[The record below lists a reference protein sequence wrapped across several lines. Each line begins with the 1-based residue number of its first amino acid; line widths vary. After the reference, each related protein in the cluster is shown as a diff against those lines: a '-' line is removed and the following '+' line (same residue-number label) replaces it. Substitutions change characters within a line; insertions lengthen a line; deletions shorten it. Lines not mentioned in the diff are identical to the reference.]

1 MSAPLAV
8 AQVRVPDLVQADL
21 WVNWRQFTPARIALG
36 RVGVSQPTKALL
48 SFSMAHASARDAV
61 YEPLDLA
68 GLAKQLTSAEFDC
81 DEDSSPSS
89 QSSDPDATWVTDSP
103 PAHPSP
109 ATRWIPVQSRAT
121 DRAQYLR
128 RPDLGRRLDP
138 ASRERLVDQAS
149 VWRADQAPD
158 LVFVIADGL
167 SALATSRHA
176 VPVISAVRR
185 RLAGW
190 RIGPIVIAEQ
200 ARVALGDEVG
210 ECLHAGCVAI
220 LIGERPGLSSPDSL
234 GIYLTW
240 RPQVGR
246 SDAERNC
253 ISNIR
258 PAGLSYDQ
266 AAIKLVA
273 LLEGAKRL
281 GATGVELKDDD
292 RATDQLT

>member
-1 MSAPLAV
+1 MPKQISDPQHNDRHNDRPIV
-8 AQVRVPDLVQADL
+8 AAADPQRSLVQPDL
-21 WVNWRQFTPARIALG
+21 WVNWREFTPARIALG
-36 RVGVSQPTKALL
+36 RFGASQPTDALL
-48 SFSMAHASARDAV
+48 RFSMAHANARDAV

-68 GLAKQLTSAEFDC
+68 GLLAQLE
-81 DEDSSPSS
+81 
-89 QSSDPDATWVTDSP
+89 V
-103 PAHPSP
+103 PAGCV
-109 ATRWIPVQSRAT
+109 AVKSRAT

-128 RPDLGRRLDP
+128 RPDFGRRLDS
-138 ASRERLVDQAS
+138 ASVERL
-149 VWRADQAPD
+149 RALQQPPIPDPNSDSNSNPGDHFD
-158 LVFVIADGL
+158 LVIVIADGL

-176 VPVISAVRR
+176 VPLIESLRS

-210 ECLHAGCVAI
+210 EILKARCVAI

-240 RPQVGR
+240 NPRVGR
-246 SDAERNC
+246 TDAERNC

-258 PAGLSYDQ
+258 PAGLSYEH
-266 AAIKLVA
+266 AATKLVA

-281 GATGVELKDDD
+281 GATGINLKEDDVETQ
-292 RATDQLT
+292 RIR

>member
-1 MSAPLAV
+1 
-8 AQVRVPDLVQADL
+8 
-21 WVNWRQFTPARIALG
+21 
-36 RVGVSQPTKALL
+36 
-48 SFSMAHASARDAV
+48 MAHASARDAV

-68 GLAKQLTSAEFDC
+68 GLAAQLAHSESDDNYDFSVDIDC
-81 DEDSSPSS
+81 DIDLNVDSSSGP
-89 QSSDPDATWVTDSP
+89 QSSDPHAERVTNTP
-103 PAHPSP
+103 PAQPSP
-109 ATRWIPVQSRAT
+109 ASRWIPVHSRAT

-138 ASRERLVDQAS
+138 ASRERLVEQAS
-149 VWRADQAPD
+149 AWRANQAPD

-258 PAGLSYDQ
+258 PAGLSYEQ
-266 AAIKLVA
+266 AAIKLAA

-292 RATDQLT
+292 RATDQLN